1 MGDSP
6 SAIDV
11 GFTAADVRPA
21 DVIVVIDVLRATSTV
36 IQALAAGYER
46 VHCCESIEGALALR
60 ALGRVLAG
68 EQEWK
73 TPPGFD
79 FGNSPGAFATPDG
92 SEVVLATT
100 NGTPMMAT
108 AAAQSDQVL
117 LASLLNLD
125 AIVAALSPGDVL
137 LAGAGT
143 NGRPALEDTYAAGRI
158 ASRLE
163 GERTDA
169 ALMAECLA
177 VRDPLEALAASA
189 DAAKLREAG
198 LGDDVEWCAQ
208 ESIIDCVPRVAA
220 VEDGVSVVELT
231 GSSERPQRSAQSAS
245 DVPSWP

>member
-1 MGDSP
+1 MGSSA

-11 GFTAADVRPA
+11 GFTAADIRPA
-21 DVIVVIDVLRATSTV
+21 DAIVVIDVLRATSTIV
-36 IQALAAGYER
+36 QALAAGYER
-46 VHCCESIEGALALR
+46 VLCCESIEGARELR
-60 ALGRVLAG
+60 APGRVIAG
-68 EQEWK
+68 EQEWT

-79 FGNSPGAFATPDG
+79 LGNSPGAFTTPDG
-92 SEVVLATT
+92 AEVVLVTT
-100 NGTPMMAT
+100 NGTPMMAR
-108 AAAQSDQVL
+108 AAAQSDEVL

-143 NGRPALEDTYAAGRI
+143 NGRPALEDTYVAGRI

-163 GERTDA
+163 GEPRDA
-169 ALMAECLA
+169 ALIAECLA
-177 VRDPLEALAASA
+177 VREPLEALAASA

-220 VEDGVSVVELT
+220 VEDGVSVVELS
-231 GSSERPQRSAQSAS
+231 GSSGRPRPARSPS

>member
-1 MGDSP
+1 MGPSQ

-11 GFTAADVRPA
+11 GFTAADVRSA
-21 DVIVVIDVLRATSTV
+21 DVIVVIDVLRACSTIV
-36 IQALAAGYER
+36 QALASGYER
-46 VHCCESIEGALALR
+46 VRCCESMEGALELR
-60 ALGRVLAG
+60 APGRVIAG
-68 EQEWK
+68 EREWK

-79 FGNSPGAFATPDG
+79 LGNSPGDFTTPAG
-92 SEVVLATT
+92 AEVVLATT
-100 NGTPMMAT
+100 NGTPMMAA

-125 AIVAALSPGDVL
+125 AIVAALPAGDVL
-137 LAGAGT
+137 LAGSGT
-143 NGRPALEDTYAAGRI
+143 NGRPALEDTYVAGRI

-169 ALMAECLA
+169 ALMAEYLA
-177 VRDPLEALAASA
+177 GAREPLEALAASY

-220 VEDGVSVVELT
+220 VEDGVSVVELA
-231 GSSERPQRSAQSAS
+231 GSSGRPQPVRWSAETT
-245 DVPSWP
+245 V

>member
-1 MGDSP
+1 MGGSR

-11 GFTAADVRPA
+11 GFTAADIRPA

-36 IQALAAGYER
+36 SQALAAGYER
-46 VHCCESIEGALALR
+46 VHCCDSLEGARALR
-60 ALGRVLAG
+60 APGRVLAG

-79 FGNSPGAFATPDG
+79 LGNSPGDFTTPDG
-92 SEVVLATT
+92 TEVVLATT
-100 NGTPMMAT
+100 NGTPMMAA
-108 AAAQSDQVL
+108 AAAQSDDVL
-117 LASLLNLD
+117 LASMLNLD
-125 AIVAALSPGDVL
+125 AIVAALPGGDVL
-137 LAGAGT
+137 LAGSGT
-143 NGRPALEDTYAAGRI
+143 NGRPALEDTYLAGRI

-177 VRDPLEALAASA
+177 GLHDPLGALAASA

-220 VEDGVSVVELT
+220 VEDGVSVVELA
-231 GSSERPQRSAQSAS
+231 GSSGRPQPVRSSAETA
-245 DVPSWP
+245 V